1 MAQPS
6 YQLGIDLGTT
16 YTAAAIGRD
25 GHVEVCTLGS
35 ASTVIP
41 TVVLLR
47 DNGEVLVGE
56 PAARRGAAEP
66 ARLAREFK
74 RRLGDPTPL
83 VLGGT
88 PFGADA
94 LMGHVLR
101 AVMKTVSER
110 EGDTPGS
117 VVLTHPATYGPYKV
131 EMMEGVA
138 RQAGIDLATLRL
150 LTEPEAAAMS
160 YASRNRVEPG
170 EIVGVYDFGGGT
182 LDTALVQRDDD
193 RFRLIG
199 RPEGMERFGGIDIDA
214 AVMSYID
221 DELDGA
227 VSALDAADP
236 AVQAAVARLRDDC
249 RSAKETLS
257 TDSDATIT
265 VAAPG
270 LQHSVTLT
278 RAHLDRIIRPR
289 LRETVDTLRRML
301 VHAGLSMDQVSRFL
315 LVGGSAQIP
324 LVAETIR
331 TETGRPV
338 ALDAHPKFAVAMGAA
353 GLAPR
358 LPLAGAT
365 RTRATPTVT
374 PAPTAVPPAPDHPV
388 PPPASP
394 PVPAPAGSPGR
405 DRRVIGGLFAAAAAA
420 TIAIV
425 VALSGGGG
433 TSSPSTIPP
442 GTATPAAT
450 DAPRGSSPSPS
461 AVPTVLDTKPTLISS
476 ADAISSLLTPG
487 ELGGGWVQTGN
498 GTAGSA
504 LCGVE
509 AEAPNP
515 GVQRSFGRGLNT
527 ANAQSLFNTVL
538 VFRTAEQARA
548 VLDSQIDTLTNVCPG
563 FVVSTPQG
571 AASLQVTVLSVPK
584 SVTAQL
590 PPACTQHV
598 AFEQRQVLQA
608 TGATLDISEIEV
620 VRCANVLVGVNVVI
634 FPTGQLADSI
644 PELNR
649 VTPLAAAKVAALPL
663 SN

>member
-1 MAQPS
+1 
-6 YQLGIDLGTT
+6 
-16 YTAAAIGRD
+16 
-25 GHVEVCTLGS
+25 
-35 ASTVIP
+35 
-41 TVVLLR
+41 
-47 DNGEVLVGE
+47 
-56 PAARRGAAEP
+56 
-66 ARLAREFK
+66 
-74 RRLGDPTPL
+74 
-83 VLGGT
+83 
-88 PFGADA
+88 
-94 LMGHVLR
+94 MGHVLR
-101 AVMKTVSER
+101 AVMTTVGER
-110 EGDTPGS
+110 EGEIPGS

-160 YASRNRVEPG
+160 YASRSRVEPG

-182 LDTALVQRDDD
+182 LDTALVQRGDD

-221 DELDGA
+221 DELNGA
-227 VSALDAADP
+227 VSALDGTDP
-236 AVQAAVARLRDDC
+236 AVQAAVARLREDC
-249 RSAKETLS
+249 RSAKEALS

-270 LQHSVTLT
+270 LQRSVTLT

-289 LRETVDTLRRML
+289 LRETVEALRRML
-301 VHAGLSMDQVSRFL
+301 DHAGLSMDQVSRFL

-331 TETGRPV
+331 IETGRPV
-338 ALDAHPKFAVAMGAA
+338 AVDAHPKFAVAMGAA

-358 LPLAGAT
+358 LPPAGVT
-365 RTRATPTVT
+365 RTPATPTVT
-374 PAPTAVPPAPDHPV
+374 SSPPAPPAPPAPTPPAPAHPV
-388 PPPASP
+388 ASPASP
-394 PVPAPAGSPGR
+394 PAPAPAGSPSR
-405 DRRVIGGLFAAAAAA
+405 NRRVIGGLVGAVAAA
-420 TIAIV
+420 TIAIAV
-425 VALSGGGG
+425 TLSGGDG

-442 GTATPAAT
+442 GTGTPPATNTPA
-450 DAPRGSSPSPS
+450 GSSPSP
-461 AVPTVLDTKPTLISS
+461 AGGPTVVDTESTVISS
-476 ADAISSLLTPG
+476 AEAITSLLTPG

-498 GTAGSA
+498 GTAGSS
-504 LCGVE
+504 LCGVD

-515 GVQRSFGRGLNT
+515 GVQRSFGRGVDT
-527 ANAQSLFNTVL
+527 PDAQSLFNTVL
-538 VFRTAEQARA
+538 VFRTAEQAKA

-563 FVVSTPQG
+563 FVVTTPQG
-571 AASLQVTVLSVPK
+571 AASLQVTVLGVPK

-598 AFEQRQVLQA
+598 AFEQRQILQA

-634 FPTGQLADSI
+634 FPTGQLANSI

-663 SN
+663 RN